1 MMAPEREI
9 QFKKDL
15 ATRFGHLKTERSS
28 WLAIWKEIAEHM
40 RPRGFRELR
49 SDANKGDKK
58 HGKVINFTPLKAA
71 RTLASGMMAGISS
84 PSRPWFRLTVGGAPE
99 LNESP
104 AVKAWLSESEA
115 ALREDIAKS
124 NINKCLQSSYADL
137 GPFGTAPMVVD
148 EDEED
153 GARGYVVPCGS
164 YVLAV
169 GPRGDVDTLFR
180 EVSLT
185 VRQLVKMFGEEK
197 LSESTRKLHTD
208 KQLDARV
215 DVVHAILPNE
225 DYTKGAIGAPGKR
238 WLSCW
243 WEASSGDTVGFLRES
258 GYEERPFMC
267 PRWEVTG
274 EDTYGHGPGF
284 AALGDC
290 KALQLLER
298 RSAQAVDRVVT
309 PPMAAPTAAGTAVID
324 LVPGKTSFVDGLGVG
339 QALRPAFEVRAEA
352 ITIFEAKIQ
361 RHELRVREAY
371 FADLWLMLSETTGQM
386 TAREV
391 QERREEKLLQLG
403 TVLETLQDDL
413 FDPLIDRLFAIALRR
428 GRIPPPPE
436 ELQGLELK
444 VEYISMMAQAQKLLS
459 VTGIERI
466 ATFVANLAGLAPDIL
481 DKLDLDQLV
490 DELSDSL
497 GVPPAIIRTDEAVA
511 ALRQAREKAQQKA
524 AMAEQAQQ
532 AATAAKTLSETDT
545 TSDNGLT
552 EIMRGAGLR

>member
-1 MMAPEREI
+1 MSTEKEL
-9 QFKKDL
+9 QSKKEL
-15 ATRFGHLKTERSS
+15 SARFTTLKAERSS
-28 WLAIWKEIAEHM
+28 WLSIWREIAEHM
-40 RPRGFRELR
+40 RPRGFREQR

-58 HGKVINFTPLKAA
+58 HGKIINFTPLKAS

-84 PSRPWFRLTVGGAPE
+84 PSRPWFRLTVAGEPS
-99 LNESP
+99 LNEAP
-104 AVKAWLSESEA
+104 AVKNWLSKSESV
-115 ALREDIAKS
+115 LREDIAKS
-124 NINKCLQSSYADL
+124 NINKCLQSAYADL

-148 EDEED
+148 EDEKD

-185 VRQLVKMFGEEK
+185 VRQVVTMFGEDK
-197 LSESTRKLHTD
+197 LSESTRKLYAD
-208 KQLDARV
+208 KSFDTRI
-215 DVVHAILPNE
+215 DIVHAILPNE
-225 DYTKGAIGAPGKR
+225 SYVEGALGAPGKAWR
-238 WLSCW
+238 SCW
-243 WEASSGDTVGFLRES
+243 WEANGGSTVGYLREA

-290 KALQLLER
+290 KALQLLEK
-298 RSAQAVDRVVT
+298 RSAQATDKIVS
-309 PPMAAPTAAGTAVID
+309 PPMSAPTAAGTALID
-324 LVPGKTSFVDGLGVG
+324 LVPGKTSFVDGLGAG
-339 QALRPAFEVRAEA
+339 QALRPAFVVPPES
-352 ITIFEAKIQ
+352 INIFEMKIQ

-371 FADLWLMLSETTGQM
+371 FADLWLMLSESTGTM

-466 ATFVANLAGLAPDIL
+466 ATFVANLAAIAPDML

-490 DELSDSL
+490 DELADSL
-497 GVPPAIIRTDEAVA
+497 GVPSAIIRTDEAVA
-511 ALRQAREKAQQKA
+511 ALRQARENAKQQAAQ
-524 AMAEQAQQ
+524 AEQVTQ

-545 TSDNGLT
+545 SGDNGLT
-552 EIMRGAGLR
+552 QLMRGAGLQ